1 MGMTMTPEKAIDTI
15 THFCEYITPC
25 DEYGYRIDGELCEA
39 HLMAVRALTI
49 QKWIPVTERLPEKG
63 CEHLCR
69 CIVNDFDDM
78 PFYMVLRYILID
90 EYPHF
95 QHETKGGMKVTHWM
109 PLPEPP
115 KEERRTDD
123 K

>member
-25 DEYGYRIDGELCEA
+25 DEYGYRIDGQLCEA

-49 QKWIPVTERLPEKG
+49 QKWIPVTERLPDENQVV
-63 CEHLCR
+63 LCMR
-69 CIVNDFDDM
+69 RNKSYWVAQWT
-78 PFYMVLRYILID
+78 YIDWMWYD
-90 EYPHF
+90 ENEWHN
-95 QHETKGGMKVTHWM
+95 ENEVTHWM

-115 KEERRTDD
+115 KEDD
-123 K
+123 GNG